1 MKRSL
6 VFLVSAMVSITI
18 EKGVSKYLLVKI
30 NDSEESDT
38 FQTYLTQMLLI
49 QNLHLFRKILI
60 DITFSQCKRIKSFNR
75 NIEET

>member
-18 EKGVSKYLLVKI
+18 EKGMNKYLLVKI
-30 NDSEESDT
+30 NNSEESDT
-38 FQTYLTQMLLI
+38 FPTYLTQMLLI
-49 QNLHLFRKILI
+49 QSLHLFRKILI
-60 DITFSQCKRIKSFNR
+60 DISFSRCKRIKSFNR